1 MCLAVPALIKAIHNT
16 EAIVE
21 LGSVERKISLT
32 LTPEAN
38 VGDYV
43 LVHTGFAIGVVDK
56 EEAHETL
63 RLLQELFD
71 THEADELFS
80 GAEPLGAQ
88 PTDAGDYQLAPGL
101 AVDLR
106 KLADF

>member
-1 MCLAVPALIKAIHNT
+1 MCLAVPALIKTINDT

-32 LTPEAN
+32 LTPKAR

-56 EEAHETL
+56 EEALETL
-63 RLLQELFD
+63 RLLQELFA
-71 THEADELFS
+71 THGDDELFS
-80 GAEPLGAQ
+80 KAALSGAQ
-88 PTDAGDYQLAPGL
+88 PSDSGDYQLAPGL
-101 AVDLR
+101 AADLR